1 MMTSTSSS
9 FEERRRPA
17 TQIELP
23 SISGITLSTEQGMV
37 SNEADDSYNRS
48 AALMKHSSSMEPING
63 SYRTTYMR
71 SCLTFQNFC
80 FAVQFINCILICALI
95 ALAVQEY
102 PEIEQLSQQVES
114 DKAEIANLEDEV
126 RDKQAGQI
134 QALDQQVK
142 DEQQFNFL
150 TLAGI
155 LSLLTCLI
163 SMFHISTHLQK
174 MNQPIIQRKIIAI
187 LWMSPIYSVTSFF
200 TLWFPSIG
208 GWMAIIKDFYEAYCI
223 YTFLSFLIVVLGEG
237 SRNQAVEALAKH
249 ASHLEKPTRC
259 LKRFYNPPPDVSNYA
274 KANAVITECQIYGMQ
289 FTFLRPLTTI
299 IFVVLNGGKDGGG
312 SKDSNDDSDASSNDV
327 FTESYSEESSEETS
341 SSASSGNHTGTRELR
356 HVGDSYTTR
365 ISRWLQGG
373 ENEGSASN
381 TTSGGLPDDISSPS
395 PMESTWIPSPSP
407 VEGSFSATIAPT
419 VVSSV
424 VATLVPTVVG
434 HIAGNTTNTGGI
446 EPTMAPTPGDE
457 SDFVRSTEAYFKS
470 PGFALAMVVNVSVF
484 FAFTGLLKFYHA
496 VRDDL
501 AWIRP
506 WPKFL
511 TIKGVVFL
519 TFWQGLGILI
529 FVVVLADPSDKVDAT
544 YRAHQY
550 QNMLICVEMLFFS
563 ISHWV
568 SLLRMIVGLM

>member
-1 MMTSTSSS
+1 
-9 FEERRRPA
+9 
-17 TQIELP
+17 
-23 SISGITLSTEQGMV
+23 
-37 SNEADDSYNRS
+37 
-48 AALMKHSSSMEPING
+48 
-63 SYRTTYMR
+63 
-71 SCLTFQNFC
+71 
-80 FAVQFINCILICALI
+80 
-95 ALAVQEY
+95 
-102 PEIEQLSQQVES
+102 
-114 DKAEIANLEDEV
+114 
-126 RDKQAGQI
+126 
-134 QALDQQVK
+134 
-142 DEQQFNFL
+142 
-150 TLAGI
+150 
-155 LSLLTCLI
+155 
-163 SMFHISTHLQK
+163 
-174 MNQPIIQRKIIAI
+174 
-187 LWMSPIYSVTSFF
+187 
-200 TLWFPSIG
+200 
-208 GWMAIIKDFYEAYCI
+208 
-223 YTFLSFLIVVLGEG
+223 
-237 SRNQAVEALAKH
+237 
-249 ASHLEKPTRC
+249 
-259 LKRFYNPPPDVSNYA
+259 
-274 KANAVITECQIYGMQ
+274 
-289 FTFLRPLTTI
+289 
-299 IFVVLNGGKDGGG
+299 
-312 SKDSNDDSDASSNDV
+312 
-327 FTESYSEESSEETS
+327 
-341 SSASSGNHTGTRELR
+341 
-356 HVGDSYTTR
+356 
-365 ISRWLQGG
+365 
-373 ENEGSASN
+373 
-381 TTSGGLPDDISSPS
+381 
-395 PMESTWIPSPSP
+395 MESTWIPSPSP

-568 SLLRMIVGLM
+568 SLLRIIVGLM